1 MKAAFFYGPNK
12 IKIKNINIDNNSTDR
27 NDSLTLKVL
36 SCSVCSYD
44 VRTYRNG
51 SFKVK
56 PPIVL
61 GHEICAETT
70 NEFKGKNFNVKSQ
83 ERVSIYPVIP
93 CLHCWHCNQKE
104 YNLCSNLK
112 EIGSTVNGGFAE
124 YISIPRTLF
133 EIGGVV
139 PVLDNV
145 TNEEASLIEPLAC
158 CINGINQIKS
168 IDFDSIVIM
177 GDGPIG
183 LMQLM
188 LLKRNFPSTQVM
200 VVGKINH
207 RLEMAKKLGADKV
220 YDVNN
225 ISNFEP
231 VSNLFME
238 LNGRQSPNLIF
249 VSNNNANSLAAACK
263 LANKNGKIIIFS
275 GLKNPKPDSHNID
288 ESPTID
294 ANFIHYN
301 QISVMGSFSSAPK
314 DLKMA
319 MELVNSGEI
328 RIKDLITD
336 TFELFKLE
344 AAIKYSESFR
354 GLKSIINKF

>member
-12 IKIKNINIDNNSTDR
+12 IKIKNINIDNAS

-70 NEFKGKNFNVKSQ
+70 NEFKGKNFKVKSQ

-93 CLHCWHCNQKE
+93 CLHCWHCNQKK

-112 EIGSTVNGGFAE
+112 EIGSTVNGGYAE

-133 EIGGVV
+133 EIGGIV

-168 IDFDSIVIM
+168 IDFDSIVIL

-188 LLKRNFPSTQVM
+188 MLKRNFPSTQVM

-207 RLEMAKKLGADKV
+207 RLEMARKLGADKV

-225 ISNFEP
+225 NSNFEP
-231 VSNLFME
+231 ISNLFLE
-238 LNGRQSPNLIF
+238 LKDKQAPNLII
-249 VSNNNANSLAAACK
+249 VSNNNANSLGVACK

-275 GLKNPKPDSHNID
+275 GLNNPKG
-288 ESPTID
+288 ESQDIKEIPSID

-301 QISVMGSFSSAPK
+301 QISVMGSFSSNPEN
-314 DLKMA
+314 LRMA

-328 RIKDLITD
+328 KIKNLITNA
-336 TFELFKLE
+336 FELYRLE
-344 AAIKYSESFR
+344 DAIKNSESFQ

>member
-1 MKAAFFYGPNK
+1 MKAALFYEPNR
-12 IKIKNINIDNNSTDR
+12 IKIENLNIVNPS
-27 NDSLTLKVL
+27 NDSLILKVL

-56 PPIVL
+56 PPMVL
-61 GHEICAETT
+61 GHEICAETI
-70 NEFKGKNFNVKSQ
+70 NEFKGKTFNIKPQ

-93 CLHCWHCNQKE
+93 CLHCWYCNQKK
-104 YNLCSNLK
+104 YNLCFNLR

-124 YISIPRTLF
+124 YISIPRTVF
-133 EIGGVV
+133 EIGGIV

-188 LLKRNFPSTQVM
+188 LLKRNFPNKQVI

-207 RLEMAKKLGADKV
+207 RLEMAGKLGADTV
-220 YDVNN
+220 YDINSN
-225 ISNFEP
+225 SNFEHIS
-231 VSNLFME
+231 VLIKK
-238 LNGRQSPNLIF
+238 LNDKQSPNLIF
-249 VSNNNANSLAAACK
+249 ISNNNANSLNDALK
-263 LANKNGKIIIFS
+263 VANKNGKIIIFS
-275 GLKNPKPDSHNID
+275 GLKNLKSESHNLTTT
-288 ESPTID
+288 PTID

-301 QISVMGSFSSAPK
+301 QTSVMGSFSSTPEN
-314 DLKMA
+314 LQEA
-319 MELVNSGEI
+319 MKLVDSGEI
-328 RIKDLITD
+328 RLKHLITN
-336 TFELFKLE
+336 TFELHKLE
-344 AAIKYSESFR
+344 DAIKNSESFQ